1 MSYRYNYA
9 SCLCM
14 EDLDFQIYIS
24 YDNNIKASSSNKYN
38 YTTAAE
44 PVPVLMYS
52 YHMYS
57 AYNSYMDFFGLFVC
71 FTV

>member
-24 YDNNIKASSSNKYN
+24 YDNNIKAFSSNKYN
-38 YTTAAE
+38 
-44 PVPVLMYS
+44 L
-52 YHMYS
+52 
-57 AYNSYMDFFGLFVC
+57 YNCS
-71 FTV
+71 